1 MSTCGRV
8 RGACAPPHRQGGGSK
23 VREDAVG
30 STGLES
36 GHARGPTFSGKLGQ
50 RVTRVPKQGGGRP
63 HPRLRAGPRSGCHPH
78 NHSSC

>member
-8 RGACAPPHRQGGGSK
+8 RGGGGLGAAHRQGGGSK

-50 RVTRVPKQGGGRP
+50 RVTRVPKQGGGRAP
-63 HPRLRAGPRSGCHPH
+63 PQAQGWASVRLPPP
-78 NHSSC
+78 